1 MIGPARSLSQ
11 KLIGRRLPGEGGGL
25 VVDARGYGLGHA
37 TRGIGRVI
45 VETLGGLARLGVT
58 AEVLG
63 PPELAPH
70 LGGKLSLFVA
80 PPRAWRGILSP
91 GTISGDAVVVRLAP
105 TAPGPLDR
113 RSVVVCYDLIQLR
126 APREHF
132 ALHRRARYPLITHAY
147 LHSLDLIRRAGQVWA
162 ISRSVAADVVQM
174 LGVDPARVT
183 AIPLARPAWASVR
196 SEALIAAA
204 RARFALPPR
213 FILWVLGGTN
223 ANKNVEGMLRSV
235 AAAAGLPALVIAG
248 GLEGRSRRHVER
260 VAGAAGVSPRFLG
273 RVPDDDLAALMGAA
287 SCVAVPSRDEGFG
300 MPMVEALACGGVVV
314 ANDIPVLRELE
325 TPNVVYGDA
334 TSPNDFARALLAA
347 CDRARVPSSR
357 PGRTWADVAHELRV
371 LVERLQDELAH
382 SSGGG
387 Q

>member
-11 KLIGRRLPGEGGGL
+11 KLIGRRLAGEGGGL

-45 VETLGGLARLGVT
+45 VETLGGLARLGVA

-70 LGGKLSLFVA
+70 LGGKLSLFLA
-80 PPRAWRGILSP
+80 PSRAWRGILSP
-91 GTISGDAVVVRLAP
+91 GTISREAVVVRLAP

-126 APREHF
+126 AAHEHF
-132 ALHRRARYPLITHAY
+132 ALHRRARYPLIRHAY

-204 RARFALPPR
+204 RARFALPPG

-223 ANKNVEGMLRSV
+223 ANKNVEGMLRAV
-235 AAAAGLPALVIAG
+235 AAVAGLPELVIAG
-248 GLEGRSRRHVER
+248 GLEGRSRNHVER
-260 VAGAAGVSPRFLG
+260 VARAAGVSPRFLG
-273 RVPDDDLAALMGAA
+273 RVPDDDLAALMRAA

-314 ANDIPVLRELE
+314 ANDIPVLRELA
-325 TPNVVYGDA
+325 TPAVVYGNAAVPAEFGA
-334 TSPNDFARALLAA
+334 TLLAA
-347 CDRARVPSSR
+347 SRGPRPEAEPPS
-357 PGRTWADVAHELRV
+357 RTWDDVGRELLA
-371 LVERLQDELAH
+371 LVERI
-382 SSGGG
+382 
-387 Q
+387 